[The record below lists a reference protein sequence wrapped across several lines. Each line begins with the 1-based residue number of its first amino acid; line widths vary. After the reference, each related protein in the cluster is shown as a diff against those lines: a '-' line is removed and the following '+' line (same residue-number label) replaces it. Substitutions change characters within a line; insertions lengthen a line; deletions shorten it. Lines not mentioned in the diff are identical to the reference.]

1 MPVECV
7 IENFSWCK
15 TRMPEYQHSNV
26 FALLPET
33 RPPWRKFLLSMGT
46 EALVVVLAAWAILSH
61 PRALEAVKRDYR
73 LITLEAPISP
83 SPTVQPKVMPK
94 QLPKEAEVK
103 LPEPEPKP
111 EPIKVATKPKIQPP
125 VKETPPTP
133 VSNLR
138 VPSKPVALPQTV
150 AAVPRAPVRTN
161 VFSTGS
167 SATPTIN
174 RAPEKVQTG
183 GFGDPNG
190 VPANSNRTGRVAI
203 AASGSFDLPAG
214 PGLGNG
220 TGGARGASGVVASSG
235 FGSGTATP
243 SSGGR
248 SGPGVQQAGFAAP
261 ETVGRGTQK
270 ETASNSSALAPAEI
284 LFKPTPAYTEE
295 ARNMRIQGE
304 VLLEVVFE
312 SSGSIRVLRVVRGL
326 GHGLD
331 ESAVQAA
338 GKIKFKPA
346 QRDGRPSDS
355 TAVLHIVFQLA

>member
-1 MPVECV
+1 
-7 IENFSWCK
+7 
-15 TRMPEYQHSNV
+15 MPEYQHSNV

-33 RPPWRKFLLSMGT
+33 RPPWRKFLFSMGT
-46 EALVVVLAAWAILSH
+46 EGLVVVLAAWAILSH
-61 PRALEAVKRDYR
+61 PRAIEAVKRDYR
-73 LITLEAPISP
+73 LVTLEAPIPP
-83 SPTVQPKVMPK
+83 SPTVPPKVTPK
-94 QLPKEAEVK
+94 QPPKEAEVK
-103 LPEPEPKP
+103 LPEPEPEP

-125 VKETPPTP
+125 VPQTKPTP
-133 VSNLR
+133 VSNLQ
-138 VPSKPVALPQTV
+138 VASKPVALPQTV
-150 AAVPRAPVRTN
+150 AVVPRAPVRTN

-214 PGLGNG
+214 PGQGNG
-220 TGGARGASGVVASSG
+220 TGGAHGASGVVASSG

-243 SSGGR
+243 SSGGK
-248 SGPGVQQAGFAAP
+248 SGPGVQQAGFGAP
-261 ETVGRGTQK
+261 ETVGKGTQK
-270 ETASNSSALAPAEI
+270 AADTASAVSPAEI
-284 LFKPTPAYTEE
+284 IFKPTPAYTEE

-331 ESAVQAA
+331 ESAMQAA

-346 QRDGRPSDS
+346 LRDGRPSDS